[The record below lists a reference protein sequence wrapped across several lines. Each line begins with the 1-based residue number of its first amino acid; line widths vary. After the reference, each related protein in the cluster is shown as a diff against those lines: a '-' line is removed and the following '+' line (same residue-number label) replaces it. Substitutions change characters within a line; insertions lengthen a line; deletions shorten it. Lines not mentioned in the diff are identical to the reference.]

1 MKDKKES
8 NFIRAVSIDPETFN
22 VLVAPAELLAGAL
35 NSHLELQ
42 RYKILFISGNYS
54 RILSRLDRN
63 VTELDV
69 RRPTPSSSS

>member
-1 MKDKKES
+1 MLVDAINS
-8 NFIRAVSIDPETFN
+8 NPN
-22 VLVAPAELLAGAL
+22 
-35 NSHLELQ
+35 LQ